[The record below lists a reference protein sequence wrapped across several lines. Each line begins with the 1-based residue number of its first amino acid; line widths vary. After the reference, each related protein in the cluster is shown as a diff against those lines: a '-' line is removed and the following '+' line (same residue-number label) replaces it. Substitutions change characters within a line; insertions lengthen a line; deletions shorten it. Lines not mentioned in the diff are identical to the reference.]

1 MYDKG
6 KLDEPLTQVNN
17 SEPEWKRLA
26 RRLTVSDEQVQEI
39 EDSISIWTDTIFHQ
53 KLHVWIAPPNGG
65 KTTIAT
71 AAARELVRQ
80 GFEVFYINL
89 DAGAADLKYYQAAAS
104 NGGYSLIAP
113 LAEGSSEEDCV
124 RLIEA
129 LANDS
134 DLSAVVV
141 FLDTLKKF
149 VDVISKHEAKRLYK
163 KLRAITV
170 SGGTVVALGH
180 TNKYKD
186 SDGQLVYE
194 GTGDLKSDVDIM
206 MYLYPTKESDRL
218 VVSTEFE
225 KERAKV
231 KPHTFSID
239 EDRVVSLEGEY
250 LNVREAENQRKRE
263 EADMDIVYSIRKLLE
278 IKPLNQG
285 TIVTECKVADIG
297 SQKLVKRILKAYE
310 GRYWYSE
317 RARQNNELLYFL
329 LD

>member
-1 MYDKG
+1 MDDKYN
-6 KLDEPLTQVNN
+6 LDTPLTRVDK

-26 RRLTVSDEQVQEI
+26 RGLTVTDDQVQEI
-39 EDSISIWTDTIFHQ
+39 EDSVSIWNDTIFHQ

-104 NGGYSLIAP
+104 NDGYSLIAP

-124 RLIEA
+124 QLIEA

-186 SDGQLVYE
+186 SDGQLIYE

-239 EDRVVSLEGEY
+239 EERAVSLEGQY
-250 LNVREAENQRKRE
+250 INVREVENQRKRE
-263 EADMDIVYSIRKLLE
+263 EADIDIVYSIRKLLE
-278 IKPLNQG
+278 AEPLNQG
-285 TIVTECKVADIG
+285 TIVTECRFAEIG

-317 RARQNNELLYFL
+317 RARYNNELQYFL

>member
-1 MYDKG
+1 MDDKYN
-6 KLDEPLTQVNN
+6 LDTPLTRVDK

-26 RRLTVSDEQVQEI
+26 RGLTVTDEQVQEI
-39 EDSISIWTDTIFHQ
+39 EDSVSIWNDTIFHQ

-104 NGGYSLIAP
+104 NDGYSLIAP
-113 LAEGSSEEDCV
+113 LAEGSSEEDCLQ
-124 RLIEA
+124 LIEA

-149 VDVISKHEAKRLYK
+149 VDVISKREAKRLYK
-163 KLRAITV
+163 KLRSITV

-186 SDGQLVYE
+186 SDGQLIYE

-225 KERAKV
+225 KERARV

-239 EDRVVSLEGEY
+239 ENRVVSLEGQY
-250 LNVREAENQRKRE
+250 LNVREVENQRKRE
-263 EADMDIVYSIRKLLE
+263 EADMDIVYSIRKLLDA
-278 IKPLNQG
+278 KPLNQG
-285 TIVTECKVADIG
+285 TIVSECRAADIG
-297 SQKLVKRILKAYE
+297 SQKLIKRILKAYE
-310 GRYWYSE
+310 GRYWYSD
-317 RARQNNELLYFL
+317 RARYNNELRYFL
-329 LD
+329 ID

>member
-1 MYDKG
+1 MDYEYN
-6 KLDEPLTQVNN
+6 LDAPLTRVDK

-26 RRLTVSDEQVQEI
+26 RGLTVTDEQVREI
-39 EDSISIWTDTIFHQ
+39 EDSVSIWNDTIFHQ
-53 KLHVWIAPPNGG
+53 KLHAWIAPPNGG

-89 DAGAADLKYYQAAAS
+89 DAGAADLKYYQTAAS
-104 NGGYSLIAP
+104 NDGYSLIAP

-124 RLIEA
+124 QLIEA
-129 LANDS
+129 LSNDN

-149 VDVISKHEAKRLYK
+149 VDVISKYEAKRLYK

-186 SDGQLVYE
+186 SDGQLIYE

-225 KERAKV
+225 KERARV

-239 EDRVVSLEGEY
+239 EDRIVSLEGQY
-250 LNVREAENQRKRE
+250 INVREVENQRKRE
-263 EADMDIVYSIRKLLE
+263 EADMDTVYSIRKLLE
-278 IKPLNQG
+278 LKPLNQG
-285 TIVTECKVADIG
+285 TIVTECRAADIG

-310 GRYWYSE
+310 GRYWYSD
-317 RARQNNELLYFL
+317 RARYNNELRYFL
-329 LD
+329 IN